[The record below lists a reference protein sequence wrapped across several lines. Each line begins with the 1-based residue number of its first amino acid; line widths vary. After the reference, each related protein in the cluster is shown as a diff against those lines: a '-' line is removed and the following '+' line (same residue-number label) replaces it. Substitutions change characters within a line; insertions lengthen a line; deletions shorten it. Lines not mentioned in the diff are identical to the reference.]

1 MASHS
6 LHSLA
11 LCFLFLSHGCFSQ
24 LLEQQQQQLRWHE
37 LRGAQQ
43 HRLRAKTDCQIQ
55 RINALEPDHR
65 IEAEAGLTEIWD
77 QNNNEELQCAGVAAV
92 RHQIQPRGLL
102 LPSYTN
108 VPQIYYVIQG
118 RGIQGTVISGCAET
132 FESVSQTGG
141 GREGGQRPRDRH
153 QKIRQIRQGDVIA
166 LPAGVAHW
174 AYNNGETPL
183 VFVSLL
189 DLANDAN
196 QLDLN
201 FRKIYLA
208 GNPLRRPQGGGRHEQ
223 EQHRRHSQAENA
235 GNVFSGFDDQTLAD
249 IFNVDTETA
258 RRLQGQDDRRG
269 NIVRVEREF
278 GVISPQY
285 QGEEEEREREERRRG
300 NNGTTNGLEETLCTF
315 RLKENIGDP
324 SKADV
329 YNPRGGRVSTLNSQ
343 NLPVLGWVRLSAE
356 RGVLYRDGL
365 MAPLWNIN
373 AHSIIYILQGSGRLQ
388 IVGNSDNSAF
398 DNHVREGQLI
408 VVPQNFAVIKKAS
421 DQGLEWISFK
431 TNGNAMTS
439 QLAGRLSAIRNI
451 PEEVLMNSY
460 DISRDEARSLKY
472 NREEVTVFG
481 PGSRSQREREA

>member
-11 LCFLFLSHGCFSQ
+11 LCFLFLSHGFSQ
-24 LLEQQQQQLRWHE
+24 LLEQQQQQLRWQE

-108 VPQIYYVIQG
+108 VPQIYYV
-118 RGIQGTVISGCAET
+118 S
-132 FESVSQTGG
+132 
-141 GREGGQRPRDRH
+141 
-153 QKIRQIRQGDVIA
+153 
-166 LPAGVAHW
+166 
-174 AYNNGETPL
+174 
-183 VFVSLL
+183 
-189 DLANDAN
+189 
-196 QLDLN
+196 
-201 FRKIYLA
+201 
-208 GNPLRRPQGGGRHEQ
+208 QGGGHHEQ
-223 EQHRRHSQAENA
+223 EQQRRHSQAENA
-235 GNVFSGFDDQTLAD
+235 CNVFSGFDDQTLAD

-258 RRLQGQDDRRG
+258 RRLQGRDDRRG

-278 GVISPQY
+278 EVISPQH
-285 QGEEEEREREERRRG
+285 QGEEEREREERERG
-300 NNGTTNGLEETLCTF
+300 NNGTFNGLEETLCTF

-356 RGVLYRDGL
+356 RGVLYRNAL

-388 IVGNSDNSAF
+388 IVGSSGNSAF
-398 DNHVREGQLI
+398 DNHVREGQII

-431 TNGNAMTS
+431 TSGNAMTS

-472 NREEVTVFG
+472 NREEETVFG
-481 PGSRSQREREA
+481 PGSRSQRERGA

>member
-1 MASHS
+1 M
-6 LHSLA
+6 
-11 LCFLFLSHGCFSQ
+11 
-24 LLEQQQQQLRWHE
+24 EQQQQQLRWQE

-43 HRLRAKTDCQIQ
+43 HRLRANTDCQIQ

-77 QNNNEELQCAGVAAV
+77 QNNNEELRCAGVAAV

-102 LPSYTN
+102 
-108 VPQIYYVIQG
+108 
-118 RGIQGTVISGCAET
+118 GIQGTVISGCAET

-141 GREGGQRPRDRH
+141 GREEGQRPRDRH
-153 QKIRQIRQGDVIA
+153 QKIRQIRQGDIIA
-166 LPAGVAHW
+166 LPAGVARW

-201 FRKIYLA
+201 FR
-208 GNPLRRPQGGGRHEQ
+208 
-223 EQHRRHSQAENA
+223 AENA

-258 RRLQGQDDRRG
+258 RRLQGRDDRRG
-269 NIVRVEREF
+269 MIVRVEREF
-278 GVISPQY
+278 EVISPQY
-285 QGEEEEREREERRRG
+285 QGEEERERERRD

-343 NLPVLGWVRLSAE
+343 NLPVLGWVQLSAE
-356 RGVLYRDGL
+356 RGVLYRNAL

-388 IVGNSDNSAF
+388 IVGNSGDSAF
-398 DNHVREGQLI
+398 DNHVREGQII

-431 TNGNAMTS
+431 TSGNAMTS